1 MMQNFFLICNQREI
15 NFVRKAVRQSEVPSI
30 RKLFV
35 TINYLGNG
43 WIYLL
48 AAVGIMAWYGL
59 SAWQTLSVA
68 ILATGL
74 THSIYPKIKR
84 RLARLRP
91 CDFDPSLNLSIKV
104 MDKYSFPS
112 GHVMTAT
119 AVGIP
124 LGISFPELIPVI
136 LVIAVLI
143 GWARLALGHHYPSDL
158 VAGVL
163 LGALIALPLGII
175 LT

>member
-1 MMQNFFLICNQREI
+1 MCNQHEI
-15 NFVRKAVRQSEVPSI
+15 NMVRRAVRQSDVPSI
-30 RKLFV
+30 RKIFV

-48 AAVGIMAWYGL
+48 AAIGIMGWYGL
-59 SAWQTLSVA
+59 SSWQALGIATLA
-68 ILATGL
+68 AAL
-74 THSIYPKIKR
+74 THSVYPLIKR

-91 CDFDPSLNLSIKV
+91 CDYDPSLNLSIKV

-119 AVGIP
+119 SVGIP
-124 LGISFPELIPVI
+124 LGLSFPELIPVI
-136 LVIAVLI
+136 VTIATLI
-143 GWARLALGHHYPSDL
+143 GWARLSLGHHYPSDL
-158 VAGVL
+158 VAGAA
-163 LGALIALPLGII
+163 LGALIAIPLDIA